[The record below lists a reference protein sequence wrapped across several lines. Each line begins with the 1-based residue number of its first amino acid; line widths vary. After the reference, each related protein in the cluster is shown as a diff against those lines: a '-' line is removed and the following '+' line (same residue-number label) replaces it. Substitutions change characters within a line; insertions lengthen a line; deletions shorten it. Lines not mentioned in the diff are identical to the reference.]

1 MKRNS
6 IVILLT
12 LCLSGCLNLHH
23 RIDTAPGSD
32 SPLPF
37 QGIQDYL
44 REGSLHVMQVHGMGD
59 HSSKLDCG
67 EKSANLRLQ
76 DAIAEKLRYIPD
88 GGYGKPT
95 STMIN
100 IDGTDAGSYS
110 VSKFTDPSGQGGDL
124 YFSCVT
130 WGETSRIV
138 KKGMLEL
145 DDDFREKNHNESHRA
160 PINRAVKRFV
170 NRSFSDPV
178 IYLGKM
184 GPYIR
189 DVLWQ
194 GIQRSVVQHIEKQN
208 QNSLNTA
215 NARLIAQK
223 ATSFLQRT
231 QVVVISDS
239 MGSRIVFDVLCA
251 KGGGACQKGPRPEVL
266 PERELQALPREEARM
281 LDAALIENLSVS
293 IQSVY
298 MLANQLP
305 LLELAYLQ
313 PPEKGASLE
322 SMIDKTP
329 NCYQPL
335 LGLGALTKDSS
346 TDRVRPEKIQIIAF
360 TDVNDALSYH
370 LTDVFKS
377 RCAPVGNNVDWKTG
391 EVASSQI
398 ATQSRPLEI
407 INVTIPN
414 AKLRWFFLY
423 SNLVKAHSEGFKENS
438 RAIEYLVRGSSAFG
452 SE

>member
-12 LCLSGCLNLHH
+12 LCLPGCLNLHH
-23 RIDTAPGSD
+23 RIDTAPDSD
-32 SPLPF
+32 SPLAF

-44 REGSLHVMQVHGMGD
+44 RDGSLHVMQVHGMGD
-59 HSSKLDCG
+59 HSSEVDCG

-88 GGYGKPT
+88 SGYGKPT
-95 STMIN
+95 PTMIN
-100 IDGTDAGSYS
+100 IDGTNAGSYS

-138 KKGMLEL
+138 KQGMLEL
-145 DDDFREKNHNESHRA
+145 NDDFREKNPNEPHRA

-194 GIQRSVVQHIEKQN
+194 GIQRSVVQHIQKQSK
-208 QNSLNTA
+208 NSLDTA
-215 NARLIAQK
+215 NARLLAQE

-251 KGGGACQKGPRPEVL
+251 KGGGACQNGPRPEVL
-266 PERELQALPREEARM
+266 PERELPALTRDETRVF
-281 LDAALIENLSVS
+281 DAALIENLSVS

-305 LLELAYLQ
+305 LLELAYVQ
-313 PPEKGASLE
+313 PPEKGVSLK
-322 SMIDKTP
+322 SMIENTP
-329 NCYQPL
+329 KCYQPL
-335 LGLGALTKDSS
+335 LGLGALAKDSS
-346 TDRVRPEKIQIIAF
+346 PDRVRSGKVQIVAF

-370 LTDVFKS
+370 LTDAFKG
-377 RCAPVGNNVDWKTG
+377 RCAPVGNNVDPKTG
-391 EVASSQI
+391 E
-398 ATQSRPLEI
+398 ATSPQTATPSRPIEI
-407 INVTIPN
+407 INVTMPN
-414 AKLRWFFLY
+414 ARFRWLFVY

-438 RAIEYLVRGSSAFG
+438 RAIEYLVRGSNASGA
-452 SE
+452 E